1 MKHPIAK
8 VVLPIT
14 LSAFLLT
21 GCQLPPAAVS
31 SSSLS
36 QPFTVTAPAT
46 AFPTPEEPVSSAS
59 TVENPQDVASESES
73 SNIDASTAS
82 GSASSDIKDEP
93 YLSSQDLQVPVP
105 DFLTDEQKLLYLR
118 AYKMMLIRIGTYA
131 IDDTQ
136 YFPCDNPDTTR
147 TYTDT
152 ISVDGY
158 EYTPALNHYRQ
169 WNSFY
174 STLRG
179 IFTESFLDSDYLSSD
194 GVTYFRPIE
203 GNMYYIST
211 ERGFDPGYNQDSTLM
226 DFSLREDTPDKIV
239 IQVTATYAIDESS
252 SQAFRQAVLDGLISN
267 TKNYSI
273 ALVRGDDGWRFS
285 QFDVPY

>member
-14 LSAFLLT
+14 LSAFLLA
-21 GCQLPPAAVS
+21 GCQSPSISVS

-36 QPFTVTAPAT
+36 QPSTVTPTAT
-46 AFPTPEEPVSSAS
+46 ASPMPEKPASSTP
-59 TVENPQDVASESES
+59 TVENPQDTSESES
-73 SNIDASTAS
+73 SNIDDSTAS

-147 TYTDT
+147 TYTDI

-169 WNSFY
+169 WDSFY

-179 IFTESFLDSDYLSSD
+179 IFTEGFLDSDYLSFD

-211 ERGFDPGYNQDSTLM
+211 ERGFDPGYNQDSTSM
-226 DFSLREDTPDKIV
+226 DFTLQEETPDKIV

-273 ALVRGDDGWRFS
+273 TLVRSDDGWRFS
-285 QFDVPY
+285 QFNVPY

>member
-1 MKHPIAK
+1 MKHPITK
-8 VVLPIT
+8 IILPIT

-21 GCQLPPAAVS
+21 GCQSPSTSVS
-31 SSSLS
+31 SPSLS
-36 QPFTVTAPAT
+36 QP
-46 AFPTPEEPVSSAS
+46 SSAPHATTS
-59 TVENPQDVASESES
+59 PMPEKAASSTPTVENPQDTSESES

-169 WNSFY
+169 WDSFY
-174 STLRG
+174 STLRS

-203 GNMYYIST
+203 GNMYHIST

-226 DFSLREDTPDKIV
+226 DFSLQEDTADRIV

-252 SQAFRQAVLDGLISN
+252 NQAFRQAVLDGLISN

-273 ALVRGDDGWRFS
+273 TLVRSDDGWRFS

>member
-21 GCQLPPAAVS
+21 GCQSPSTSVS
-31 SSSLS
+31 SPSLS
-36 QPFTVTAPAT
+36 QPSSAPPAT
-46 AFPTPEEPVSSAS
+46 TSPMPEKAASSTP
-59 TVENPQDVASESES
+59 TVENSQDTSESES

-105 DFLTDEQKLLYLR
+105 AFLTDEQKLLYLR

-169 WNSFY
+169 WDSFY
-174 STLRG
+174 STLRS

-194 GVTYFRPIE
+194 GVTYFRSIE

-211 ERGFDPGYNQDSTLM
+211 ERGFDPGYNQYSTLM
-226 DFSLREDTPDKIV
+226 DFSLQEDTADRIV

-252 SQAFRQAVLDGLISN
+252 NQAFRQAVLDGLISN

-273 ALVRGDDGWRFS
+273 TLVRSDDGWRFS

>member
-14 LSAFLLT
+14 LSAFLLA
-21 GCQLPPAAVS
+21 GCQSPSISVS

-36 QPFTVTAPAT
+36 QPSTVTPTAT
-46 AFPTPEEPVSSAS
+46 ASPMPEKPASSTP
-59 TVENPQDVASESES
+59 TVENPQDTSESES
-73 SNIDASTAS
+73 SNIDDSTAS

-169 WNSFY
+169 WDSFY

-179 IFTESFLDSDYLSSD
+179 IFTEGFLDSDYLSFD

-211 ERGFDPGYNQDSTLM
+211 ERGFDPGYNQDSTSM
-226 DFSLREDTPDKIV
+226 DFTLQEETPDKIV

-273 ALVRGDDGWRFS
+273 TLVRSDDGWRFS
-285 QFDVPY
+285 QFNVPY

>member
-21 GCQLPPAAVS
+21 GCQSPSTSVS
-31 SSSLS
+31 SPSLS
-36 QPFTVTAPAT
+36 QPSSAPPAT
-46 AFPTPEEPVSSAS
+46 TSPMPEKAASSTP
-59 TVENPQDVASESES
+59 TVENPQDTSESES

-93 YLSSQDLQVPVP
+93 YLSSQDLQVPVL
-105 DFLTDEQKLLYLR
+105 DFLTDAQKLLYLR

-136 YFPCDNPDTTR
+136 YFPCDRPDTTR

-152 ISVDGY
+152 ISIDGY

-179 IFTESFLDSDYLSSD
+179 IFTESFLDSNYLSSD
-194 GVTYFRPIE
+194 EVTYFRSIE

-211 ERGFDPGYNQDSTLM
+211 ERGFDPGYNQYSTLM
-226 DFSLREDTPDKIV
+226 DFSLQEDTSDRIV

-252 SQAFRQAVLDGLISN
+252 NHAFRQAVLDGLISN

-273 ALVRGDDGWRFS
+273 TLVRSDDGWRFS

>member
-14 LSAFLLT
+14 LSAFLLA
-21 GCQLPPAAVS
+21 GCQSPSISVS

-36 QPFTVTAPAT
+36 QPSTVTPTAT
-46 AFPTPEEPVSSAS
+46 ASPMPEKPASSTP
-59 TVENPQDVASESES
+59 TVENPQDTSESES
-73 SNIDASTAS
+73 SNIDDSTAS

-169 WNSFY
+169 WDSFY

-179 IFTESFLDSDYLSSD
+179 IFTEGFLDSDYLSSD

>member
-14 LSAFLLT
+14 LSAFLLA
-21 GCQLPPAAVS
+21 GCQSPSISVS

-36 QPFTVTAPAT
+36 QPSTVTPTAT
-46 AFPTPEEPVSSAS
+46 ASPMPEKPASSTP
-59 TVENPQDVASESES
+59 TVENPQDTSESES
-73 SNIDASTAS
+73 SNIDDSTAS

-158 EYTPALNHYRQ
+158 EYTLH
-169 WNSFY
+169 
-174 STLRG
+174 
-179 IFTESFLDSDYLSSD
+179 
-194 GVTYFRPIE
+194 
-203 GNMYYIST
+203 
-211 ERGFDPGYNQDSTLM
+211 
-226 DFSLREDTPDKIV
+226 
-239 IQVTATYAIDESS
+239 
-252 SQAFRQAVLDGLISN
+252 
-267 TKNYSI
+267 
-273 ALVRGDDGWRFS
+273 
-285 QFDVPY
+285 

>member
-14 LSAFLLT
+14 LSAFLLA
-21 GCQLPPAAVS
+21 GCQSPSISVS

-36 QPFTVTAPAT
+36 QPSTVTPTAT
-46 AFPTPEEPVSSAS
+46 ASPMPEKPASSTP
-59 TVENPQDVASESES
+59 TVENPQDTSESES
-73 SNIDASTAS
+73 SNIDDSTAS

-158 EYTPALNHYRQ
+158 DYTPALNHYRQ
-169 WNSFY
+169 WDSFY

-179 IFTESFLDSDYLSSD
+179 IFTEGFLDSDYLSFD

-211 ERGFDPGYNQDSTLM
+211 ERGFDPGYNQDSTSM
-226 DFSLREDTPDKIV
+226 DFTLQEETPDKIV

-273 ALVRGDDGWRFS
+273 TLVRSDDGWRFS
-285 QFDVPY
+285 QFNVPY

>member
-1 MKHPIAK
+1 MKHPITK
-8 VVLPIT
+8 IVLPIT

-21 GCQLPPAAVS
+21 GCQSPSSSVS
-31 SSSLS
+31 SPSLS
-36 QPFTVTAPAT
+36 QPSSAPPAT
-46 AFPTPEEPVSSAS
+46 TSPMPEKATSSTPM
-59 TVENPQDVASESES
+59 VENPQDTSESES

-169 WNSFY
+169 WDSFY
-174 STLRG
+174 STLRS

-252 SQAFRQAVLDGLISN
+252 SQAFRQAVLDRLISN

>member
-1 MKHPIAK
+1 MKHPITK
-8 VVLPIT
+8 IILPIT
-14 LSAFLLT
+14 LSTLLLT
-21 GCQLPPAAVS
+21 GCQSPSTSGS
-31 SSSLS
+31 SPSLS
-36 QPFTVTAPAT
+36 QPSTVTPTAT
-46 AFPTPEEPVSSAS
+46 ASPMPEKPASSTP
-59 TVENPQDVASESES
+59 TVENPQDTSESES
-73 SNIDASTAS
+73 SNIDDSTAS

-169 WNSFY
+169 WDSFY

-179 IFTESFLDSDYLSSD
+179 IFTEGFLDSDYLSSD

-211 ERGFDPGYNQDSTLM
+211 ERGFDPGYNQDSTSM
-226 DFSLREDTPDKIV
+226 DFTLQEETPDKIV

-273 ALVRGDDGWRFS
+273 TLVRSDDGWRFS
-285 QFDVPY
+285 QFNVPY

>member
-14 LSAFLLT
+14 LSAFLLA
-21 GCQLPPAAVS
+21 GCQSPSISVS

-36 QPFTVTAPAT
+36 QPSTVTPTAT
-46 AFPTPEEPVSSAS
+46 ASPMPEKPASSTP
-59 TVENPQDVASESES
+59 TVENPQDTSESES
-73 SNIDASTAS
+73 SNIDDSTAS

-169 WNSFY
+169 WDSFY

-179 IFTESFLDSDYLSSD
+179 IFTEGFLDSDYLSFD

-211 ERGFDPGYNQDSTLM
+211 ERGFDPGYNQDSTSM
-226 DFSLREDTPDKIV
+226 DFTLQEETPDKIV

-252 SQAFRQAVLDGLISN
+252 SQAFRQAVLDELISN

-273 ALVRGDDGWRFS
+273 TLVRSDDGWRFS
-285 QFDVPY
+285 QFNVPY

>member
-14 LSAFLLT
+14 LSAFLLA
-21 GCQLPPAAVS
+21 GCQSPSISVL

-36 QPFTVTAPAT
+36 QPSTVTPTAT
-46 AFPTPEEPVSSAS
+46 ASPMPEKPASSTP
-59 TVENPQDVASESES
+59 TVENPQDTSESES
-73 SNIDASTAS
+73 SNIDDSTAS

-169 WNSFY
+169 WDSFY

-179 IFTESFLDSDYLSSD
+179 IFTEGFLDSDYLSFD

-211 ERGFDPGYNQDSTLM
+211 ERGFDPGYNQDSTSM
-226 DFSLREDTPDKIV
+226 DFTLQEETPDKIV

-273 ALVRGDDGWRFS
+273 TLVRSDDGWRFS
-285 QFDVPY
+285 QFNVPY

>member
-14 LSAFLLT
+14 LSAFLLA
-21 GCQLPPAAVS
+21 GCQSPSISVS

-36 QPFTVTAPAT
+36 QPSTVTPTAT
-46 AFPTPEEPVSSAS
+46 ASPMPEKPASSTP
-59 TVENPQDVASESES
+59 TVENPQDTSESES
-73 SNIDASTAS
+73 SNIDDSTAS

-169 WNSFY
+169 WDSFY

-179 IFTESFLDSDYLSSD
+179 IFTEGFLDSDYLSFD

-211 ERGFDPGYNQDSTLM
+211 ERCFDPGYNQDSTSM
-226 DFSLREDTPDKIV
+226 DFTLQEETPDKIV

-273 ALVRGDDGWRFS
+273 TLVRSDDGWRFS
-285 QFDVPY
+285 QFNVPY

>member
-21 GCQLPPAAVS
+21 GCQSPSTSVS
-31 SSSLS
+31 SPSLS
-36 QPFTVTAPAT
+36 QPSSAHPAT
-46 AFPTPEEPVSSAS
+46 TSPMPEKAASSTP
-59 TVENPQDVASESES
+59 TVENPQDTSESES

-169 WNSFY
+169 WDSFY

-179 IFTESFLDSDYLSSD
+179 IFTEGFLDSDYLSFD

-203 GNMYYIST
+203 GNMYYISA
-211 ERGFDPGYNQDSTLM
+211 ERGFDPGYNQDSTSM
-226 DFSLREDTPDKIV
+226 DFTLQEETPNKIV

-273 ALVRGDDGWRFS
+273 TLVRSDDGWRFS
-285 QFDVPY
+285 QFNVPY

>member
-14 LSAFLLT
+14 LSAFLLA
-21 GCQLPPAAVS
+21 GCQSPSISVS

-36 QPFTVTAPAT
+36 QPSTVTPTAT
-46 AFPTPEEPVSSAS
+46 ASPMPEKPASSTP
-59 TVENPQDVASESES
+59 TVENPQDTSESES
-73 SNIDASTAS
+73 SNIDDSTAS

-169 WNSFY
+169 WDSFY

-179 IFTESFLDSDYLSSD
+179 IFTEGFLDSDYLSSD

-211 ERGFDPGYNQDSTLM
+211 ERGFDPGYNQDSTSM
-226 DFSLREDTPDKIV
+226 DFTLQEETPDKIV

-273 ALVRGDDGWRFS
+273 TLVRSDDGWRFS
-285 QFDVPY
+285 QFNVPY

>member
-14 LSAFLLT
+14 LSAFLLA
-21 GCQLPPAAVS
+21 GCQSPSISVS

-36 QPFTVTAPAT
+36 QPSTVTPTAT
-46 AFPTPEEPVSSAS
+46 ASPMPEKPASSTP
-59 TVENPQDVASESES
+59 TVENPQDTSESES
-73 SNIDASTAS
+73 SNIDDSTAS

-169 WNSFY
+169 WDSFY

-179 IFTESFLDSDYLSSD
+179 IFTEGFLDSDYLSFD
-194 GVTYFRPIE
+194 GMTYFRPIE

-211 ERGFDPGYNQDSTLM
+211 ERGFDPGYNQDSTSM
-226 DFSLREDTPDKIV
+226 DFTLQEETPDKIV

-273 ALVRGDDGWRFS
+273 TLVRSDDGWRFS
-285 QFDVPY
+285 QFNVPY

>member
-1 MKHPIAK
+1 MPR
-8 VVLPIT
+8 
-14 LSAFLLT
+14 SE
-21 GCQLPPAAVS
+21 GG
-31 SSSLS
+31 
-36 QPFTVTAPAT
+36 
-46 AFPTPEEPVSSAS
+46 S
-59 TVENPQDVASESES
+59 TQ
-73 SNIDASTAS
+73 T
-82 GSASSDIKDEP
+82 SDIKDEP
-93 YLSSQDLQVPVP
+93 YLSSQDSQVPVP

-152 ISVDGY
+152 IFVDGY

-169 WNSFY
+169 WDSFY
-174 STLRG
+174 STLRS

>member
-14 LSAFLLT
+14 LSAFLLA
-21 GCQLPPAAVS
+21 GCQSPSISVS

-36 QPFTVTAPAT
+36 QPSTVTPTAT
-46 AFPTPEEPVSSAS
+46 ASPMPEKPASSTP
-59 TVENPQDVASESES
+59 TVENPQDTSESES
-73 SNIDASTAS
+73 SNIDDSTAS
-82 GSASSDIKDEP
+82 GSASSDIKDKP

-158 EYTPALNHYRQ
+158 EYTPALNYYRQ
-169 WNSFY
+169 WDSFY
-174 STLRG
+174 STLRS

-194 GVTYFRPIE
+194 GVTYFRPIA

-273 ALVRGDDGWRFS
+273 TLVRGDDGWRFS

>member
-21 GCQLPPAAVS
+21 GCQSPSTSVS
-31 SSSLS
+31 SPSLS
-36 QPFTVTAPAT
+36 QPSSAPPAT
-46 AFPTPEEPVSSAS
+46 TSPMPEKAASSTP
-59 TVENPQDVASESES
+59 TVENPLDTSESES

-82 GSASSDIKDEP
+82 GSASSDIKEEP

-169 WNSFY
+169 WDSFY
-174 STLRG
+174 STLRS

>member
-14 LSAFLLT
+14 LSAFLLA
-21 GCQLPPAAVS
+21 GCQSPSISVS

-36 QPFTVTAPAT
+36 QPSTVTPTAT
-46 AFPTPEEPVSSAS
+46 ASPMPEKPASSTP
-59 TVENPQDVASESES
+59 TVENPQDTSESES
-73 SNIDASTAS
+73 SNIDDSTAS
-82 GSASSDIKDEP
+82 GSVSSDIKDEP

-169 WNSFY
+169 WDSFY

-179 IFTESFLDSDYLSSD
+179 IFTEGFLDSDYLSFD

-211 ERGFDPGYNQDSTLM
+211 ERCFDPGYNQDSTSM
-226 DFSLREDTPDKIV
+226 DFTLQEETPDKIV

-273 ALVRGDDGWRFS
+273 TLVRSDDGWRFS
-285 QFDVPY
+285 QFNVPY

>member
-1 MKHPIAK
+1 MKHPITK
-8 VVLPIT
+8 IILPIT

-21 GCQLPPAAVS
+21 GCQSPSMSVS
-31 SSSLS
+31 SPSLS
-36 QPFTVTAPAT
+36 QPSSAPPAT
-46 AFPTPEEPVSSAS
+46 TSPMPEKAASSTP
-59 TVENPQDVASESES
+59 TVENPQDTSESES

-169 WNSFY
+169 WDSFY
-174 STLRG
+174 STLRS

>member
-1 MKHPIAK
+1 MKHPITQII
-8 VVLPIT
+8 LPIT
-14 LSAFLLT
+14 LSTLLLT
-21 GCQLPPAAVS
+21 GCQSPSTSGS
-31 SSSLS
+31 SPSLS
-36 QPFTVTAPAT
+36 QPSSAPPAT
-46 AFPTPEEPVSSAS
+46 TSPMPEKAASSTP
-59 TVENPQDVASESES
+59 TVENPQDTSESES
-73 SNIDASTAS
+73 SNIDDSTAS

-169 WNSFY
+169 WDSFY
-174 STLRG
+174 STLRS

-273 ALVRGDDGWRFS
+273 TLVRGDDGWRFS

>member
-14 LSAFLLT
+14 LSAFLLA
-21 GCQLPPAAVS
+21 GCQSPSISVS

-36 QPFTVTAPAT
+36 QPSTVTPTAT
-46 AFPTPEEPVSSAS
+46 ASPMPEKPASSTP
-59 TVENPQDVASESES
+59 TVENPQDTSESES
-73 SNIDASTAS
+73 SNIDDSTAS

-169 WNSFY
+169 WDSFY
-174 STLRG
+174 STLRS

-211 ERGFDPGYNQDSTLM
+211 ERGFDPGYNQDSTSM
-226 DFSLREDTPDKIV
+226 DFTLQEETPDKIV

-273 ALVRGDDGWRFS
+273 TLVRSDDGWRFS
-285 QFDVPY
+285 QFNVPY

>member
-21 GCQLPPAAVS
+21 GCQSPSTSVS
-31 SSSLS
+31 SPSLS
-36 QPFTVTAPAT
+36 QPSSAHPAT
-46 AFPTPEEPVSSAS
+46 TSPMPEKAASSTP
-59 TVENPQDVASESES
+59 TVENPQDTSESES

-169 WNSFY
+169 WDSFY

-179 IFTESFLDSDYLSSD
+179 IFTEGFLDSDYLSFD

-211 ERGFDPGYNQDSTLM
+211 ERGFDPGFN
-226 DFSLREDTPDKIV
+226 
-239 IQVTATYAIDESS
+239 IDG
-252 SQAFRQAVLDGLISN
+252 FYFTGRN
-267 TKNYSI
+267 
-273 ALVRGDDGWRFS
+273 
-285 QFDVPY
+285 P

>member
-21 GCQLPPAAVS
+21 GCQSPSTSVS
-31 SSSLS
+31 SPSLS
-36 QPFTVTAPAT
+36 QPSSAPPAT
-46 AFPTPEEPVSSAS
+46 TSPMPEKAASSTPM
-59 TVENPQDVASESES
+59 VENPQDTSESES

-147 TYTDT
+147 TYADT

>member
-14 LSAFLLT
+14 LSAFLLA
-21 GCQLPPAAVS
+21 GCQSPSISVS

-36 QPFTVTAPAT
+36 QPSTVTPTAT
-46 AFPTPEEPVSSAS
+46 TSPMPEKAASSTP
-59 TVENPQDVASESES
+59 TVENPQDTSESES

-169 WNSFY
+169 WDSFY
-174 STLRG
+174 STLRS

-226 DFSLREDTPDKIV
+226 DFSLQEDTADRII

>member
-14 LSAFLLT
+14 LSAFLLA
-21 GCQLPPAAVS
+21 GCQSPSISVS

-36 QPFTVTAPAT
+36 QPSTVTPTAT
-46 AFPTPEEPVSSAS
+46 ASPMPEKPASSTP
-59 TVENPQDVASESES
+59 TVENPQDTSESES
-73 SNIDASTAS
+73 SNIDDSTAS

-169 WNSFY
+169 WDSFY

-179 IFTESFLDSDYLSSD
+179 IFTEGFLDSDYLSFD

-211 ERGFDPGYNQDSTLM
+211 ECGFDPGYNQDSTSM
-226 DFSLREDTPDKIV
+226 DFTLQEETPDKIV

-273 ALVRGDDGWRFS
+273 TLVRSDDGWRFS
-285 QFDVPY
+285 QFNVPY

>member
-21 GCQLPPAAVS
+21 GCQSPSTSVS
-31 SSSLS
+31 SPSLS
-36 QPFTVTAPAT
+36 QPSSAHPAT
-46 AFPTPEEPVSSAS
+46 TSPMPEKAALSTP
-59 TVENPQDVASESES
+59 TVENPQDTSESES

-169 WNSFY
+169 WDSFY

-179 IFTESFLDSDYLSSD
+179 IFTEGFLDSDYLSFD

-211 ERGFDPGYNQDSTLM
+211 ERGFDPGYNQDSTSM
-226 DFSLREDTPDKIV
+226 DFTLQEETPNKIV

-273 ALVRGDDGWRFS
+273 TLVRSDDGWRFS
-285 QFDVPY
+285 QFNVPY

>member
-21 GCQLPPAAVS
+21 GCQSPSTSVS
-31 SSSLS
+31 SPSLS
-36 QPFTVTAPAT
+36 QPSSAPPAT
-46 AFPTPEEPVSSAS
+46 TSPMPEKAASPTP
-59 TVENPQDVASESES
+59 TVENPQDTSESES

-169 WNSFY
+169 WDSFY
-174 STLRG
+174 SKLVDCL
-179 IFTESFLDSDYLSSD
+179 E
-194 GVTYFRPIE
+194 
-203 GNMYYIST
+203 
-211 ERGFDPGYNQDSTLM
+211 
-226 DFSLREDTPDKIV
+226 KC
-239 IQVTATYAIDESS
+239 
-252 SQAFRQAVLDGLISN
+252 LI
-267 TKNYSI
+267 YGHI
-273 ALVRGDDGWRFS
+273 RRFA
-285 QFDVPY
+285 D

>member
-14 LSAFLLT
+14 LSAFLLA
-21 GCQLPPAAVS
+21 GCQSPSISVS

-36 QPFTVTAPAT
+36 QPSTVTPTAT
-46 AFPTPEEPVSSAS
+46 ASPMPEKPASSTP
-59 TVENPQDVASESES
+59 TVENPQDTSESES
-73 SNIDASTAS
+73 SNIDDSTAS

-105 DFLTDEQKLLYLR
+105 DFLTDEQKLLYLC

-169 WNSFY
+169 WDSFY

-179 IFTESFLDSDYLSSD
+179 IFTEGFLDSDYLSFD

-211 ERGFDPGYNQDSTLM
+211 ERGFDPGYNQDSTSM
-226 DFSLREDTPDKIV
+226 DFTLQEETPDKIV

-273 ALVRGDDGWRFS
+273 TLVRSDDGWRFS
-285 QFDVPY
+285 QFNVPY

>member
-14 LSAFLLT
+14 LSAFLLA
-21 GCQLPPAAVS
+21 GCQSPSISVS

-36 QPFTVTAPAT
+36 QPSTVTPTAT
-46 AFPTPEEPVSSAS
+46 ASPMPEKPASSTP
-59 TVENPQDVASESES
+59 TVENPQDTSESES
-73 SNIDASTAS
+73 SNIDDSTAS

-152 ISVDGY
+152 LSVDGY

-169 WNSFY
+169 WDSFY

-179 IFTESFLDSDYLSSD
+179 IFTEGFLDSDYLSFD

-211 ERGFDPGYNQDSTLM
+211 ERGFDPGYNQDSTSM
-226 DFSLREDTPDKIV
+226 DFTLQEETPDKIV

-273 ALVRGDDGWRFS
+273 TLVRSDDGWRFS
-285 QFDVPY
+285 QFNVPY

>member
-14 LSAFLLT
+14 LSAFLLA
-21 GCQLPPAAVS
+21 GCQSPSISVS

-36 QPFTVTAPAT
+36 QPSTVTPTAT
-46 AFPTPEEPVSSAS
+46 ASPMPEKTASSTP
-59 TVENPQDVASESES
+59 TVENPQDTSESES
-73 SNIDASTAS
+73 SNIDDSTAS

-169 WNSFY
+169 WDSFY

-179 IFTESFLDSDYLSSD
+179 IFTEGFLDSDYLSFD

-211 ERGFDPGYNQDSTLM
+211 ERGFDPGYNQDSTSM
-226 DFSLREDTPDKIV
+226 DFTLQEETPDKIV

-273 ALVRGDDGWRFS
+273 TLVRSDDGWRFS
-285 QFDVPY
+285 QFNVPY

>member
-21 GCQLPPAAVS
+21 GCQSPSTSVS
-31 SSSLS
+31 SPSLS
-36 QPFTVTAPAT
+36 QPSSAPPAT
-46 AFPTPEEPVSSAS
+46 TSPMPEKAASSTP
-59 TVENPQDVASESES
+59 TVENSQDTSESES

-169 WNSFY
+169 WDSFY
-174 STLRG
+174 STLRS

>member
-14 LSAFLLT
+14 LSAFLLA
-21 GCQLPPAAVS
+21 GCQSPSISVS

-36 QPFTVTAPAT
+36 QPSTVTPTAT
-46 AFPTPEEPVSSAS
+46 ASPMPEKPASSTP
-59 TVENPQDVASESES
+59 TVENPQDTSESES
-73 SNIDASTAS
+73 SNIDDSTAS
-82 GSASSDIKDEP
+82 GSASSNIKDEP

-169 WNSFY
+169 WDSFY

-179 IFTESFLDSDYLSSD
+179 IFTEGFLDSDYLSFD

-211 ERGFDPGYNQDSTLM
+211 ERGFDPGYNQDSTSM
-226 DFSLREDTPDKIV
+226 DFTLQEETPDKIV

-273 ALVRGDDGWRFS
+273 ALVRGDDEWRFS
-285 QFDVPY
+285 QFNVPY

>member
-21 GCQLPPAAVS
+21 GCQSPSTSVS
-31 SSSLS
+31 SPSLS
-36 QPFTVTAPAT
+36 QPSSAPPAT
-46 AFPTPEEPVSSAS
+46 TSPMPEKAASSTP
-59 TVENPQDVASESES
+59 TVENPLDTSESES

-136 YFPCDNPDTTR
+136 YFPCDRPNTTR

-152 ISVDGY
+152 ISIDGY

-179 IFTESFLDSDYLSSD
+179 IFTESFLDSNYLSSD
-194 GVTYFRPIE
+194 GVTYFRSIE

-211 ERGFDPGYNQDSTLM
+211 ERGFDPGYNQYSTLM

>member
-1 MKHPIAK
+1 MPEK
-8 VVLPIT
+8 
-14 LSAFLLT
+14 
-21 GCQLPPAAVS
+21 PAS
-31 SSSLS
+31 S
-36 QPFTVTAPAT
+36 
-46 AFPTPEEPVSSAS
+46 TP
-59 TVENPQDVASESES
+59 TVENPQDTSESES
-73 SNIDASTAS
+73 SNIDDSTAS

-169 WNSFY
+169 WDSFY

-179 IFTESFLDSDYLSSD
+179 IFTEGFLDSDYLSFD

-211 ERGFDPGYNQDSTLM
+211 ERGFDPGYNQDSTSM
-226 DFSLREDTPDKIV
+226 DFTLQEETPDKIV

-273 ALVRGDDGWRFS
+273 TLVRSDDGWRFS
-285 QFDVPY
+285 QFNVPY

>member
-14 LSAFLLT
+14 LSAFLLA
-21 GCQLPPAAVS
+21 GCQSPSISVS

-36 QPFTVTAPAT
+36 QPSTVTPTAT
-46 AFPTPEEPVSSAS
+46 ASPMPEKPASSTP
-59 TVENPQDVASESES
+59 TVENPQDTSESES
-73 SNIDASTAS
+73 SNIDDSTAS

-169 WNSFY
+169 WDSFY

-179 IFTESFLDSDYLSSD
+179 IFTAGFLDSDYLSFD

-211 ERGFDPGYNQDSTLM
+211 ERGFDPGYNQDSTSM
-226 DFSLREDTPDKIV
+226 DFTLQEETPDKIV

-273 ALVRGDDGWRFS
+273 TLVRSDDGWRFS
-285 QFDVPY
+285 QFNVPY

>member
-21 GCQLPPAAVS
+21 GCQSPSTSVS
-31 SSSLS
+31 SPSLS
-36 QPFTVTAPAT
+36 QPSSAPPAT
-46 AFPTPEEPVSSAS
+46 TSPMPEKAASSTP
-59 TVENPQDVASESES
+59 TVENPQDTSESES

-169 WNSFY
+169 WDSFY

-179 IFTESFLDSDYLSSD
+179 IFTEGFLDSDYLSFD

-211 ERGFDPGYNQDSTLM
+211 ERGFDPGYNQDSTSM
-226 DFSLREDTPDKIV
+226 DFTLQEETPDKIV

-252 SQAFRQAVLDGLISN
+252 SQSFRQAVLDGLISN

-273 ALVRGDDGWRFS
+273 TLVRSDDGWRFS
-285 QFDVPY
+285 QFNVPY

>member
-14 LSAFLLT
+14 LSAFLLA
-21 GCQLPPAAVS
+21 GCQSPSISVS

-36 QPFTVTAPAT
+36 QPSTVTPTAT
-46 AFPTPEEPVSSAS
+46 ASPMPEKPASSTP
-59 TVENPQDVASESES
+59 TVENPQDTSESES
-73 SNIDASTAS
+73 SNIDDSTAS

-169 WNSFY
+169 WDSFY

-179 IFTESFLDSDYLSSD
+179 IFTEGFLDSDYLSFD

-211 ERGFDPGYNQDSTLM
+211 ERGFDPGYNQDSTSM
-226 DFSLREDTPDKIV
+226 DFTLQEETPDKIV
-239 IQVTATYAIDESS
+239 IQVTTTYAIDESS

-273 ALVRGDDGWRFS
+273 TLVRSDDGWRFS
-285 QFDVPY
+285 QFNVPY